1 MGANVGVV
9 RFRSRGLLVLWF
21 GCGVVVVW
29 LLLFCG
35 WVSNPHPPLQK
46 QYKILF
52 LWVGF
57 YDRPRPPTKVTQK
70 KTEKNTKA
78 GGLIPDILST
88 YISIVNADPTSP
100 NQ

>member
-21 GCGVVVVW
+21 GCGLPVVW
-29 LLLFCG
+29 LL
-35 WVSNPHPPLQK
+35 
-46 QYKILF
+46 LF

-57 YDRPRPPTKVTQK
+57 YDRPRRPTKVTQK

-78 GGLIPDILST
+78 GALIPDILST
-88 YISIVNADPTSP
+88 YISILIQIQRVPTSRGEI
-100 NQ
+100 